1 LIPKQLD
8 GRCWTDSERIEQ
20 DRNEVSD
27 LKFDGFLAKT
37 LFVILKASQIPLR
50 KVSERLTEEGEIFG

>member
-37 LFVILKASQIPLR
+37 LFAIP
-50 KVSERLTEEGEIFG
+50 KGIANPFEKSIGAAD

>member
-37 LFVILKASQIPLR
+37 LFVIPKGIANPFETSI
-50 KVSERLTEEGEIFG
+50 GAAD